1 MPFINITCPKCG
13 GQAQIEAGRSAM
25 CPYCA
30 CELNAA
36 APDPGFAF
44 AEDMQFAENLR
55 AAENMQSAQDVQFAQ
70 APVQQPV
77 QMQQPNAYASPQINP
92 AQFINPAMQY
102 QQPVQQFPPQ
112 QLEAARKKRRQ
123 WHFLNL
129 GMLAVQA
136 VVLLFAIGM
145 LDYFYNDDLGA
156 LLIVAWLFSLPVCA
170 ILSGAMRP
178 DEAYIDRKPLFKRK
192 IIQGFMHFL
201 ISLPVTAATA
211 GILYAIL
218 NMLNY
223 MF

>member
-55 AAENMQSAQDVQFAQ
+55 AAENMQFAQDVQFAQ

-92 AQFINPAMQY
+92 AQFINPAMPYQQPVQQY
-102 QQPVQQFPPQ
+102 QQPVQAQYSQQPQ
-112 QLEAARKKRRQ
+112 YQQQTQQANMQVAAGAG
-123 WHFLNL
+123 
-129 GMLAVQA
+129 GMA
-136 VVLLFAIGM
+136 
-145 LDYFYNDDLGA
+145 
-156 LLIVAWLFSLPVCA
+156 
-170 ILSGAMRP
+170 
-178 DEAYIDRKPLFKRK
+178 
-192 IIQGFMHFL
+192 
-201 ISLPVTAATA
+201 AATQSA
-211 GILYAIL
+211 QWQCPICGMPG
-218 NMLNY
+218 NTGN
-223 MF
+223 FCEGCGSRRP